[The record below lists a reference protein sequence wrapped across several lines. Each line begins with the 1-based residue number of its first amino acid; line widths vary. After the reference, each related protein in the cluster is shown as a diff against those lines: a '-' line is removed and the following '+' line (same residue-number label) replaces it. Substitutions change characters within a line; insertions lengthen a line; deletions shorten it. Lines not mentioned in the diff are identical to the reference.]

1 EAGVGLGAVAERAD
15 HSQPR
20 IERRIVRLRVAH
32 LAVGDRG
39 VAHVAA
45 GPDAL
50 AAIDQGPAGREL
62 PAVDDEQLD
71 AAGTVVDA
79 GGQAVAAAAVV
90 AVLPAPLV
98 GPGQVDAGQHVV
110 LAEARVVARHGRG
123 RALVGVLEQAE
134 HLGRRLRARAV

>member
-1 EAGVGLGAVAERAD
+1 
-15 HSQPR
+15 
-20 IERRIVRLRVAH
+20 
-32 LAVGDRG
+32 
-39 VAHVAA
+39 AHVAA

-50 AAIDQGPAGREL
+50 AAVDQRPPRREL
-62 PAVDDEQLD
+62 PAIDDEQLD

-123 RALVGVLEQAE
+123 RRSEEHTSELQSRENLVCRLLLEKKKKE
-134 HLGRRLRARAV
+134 STNM